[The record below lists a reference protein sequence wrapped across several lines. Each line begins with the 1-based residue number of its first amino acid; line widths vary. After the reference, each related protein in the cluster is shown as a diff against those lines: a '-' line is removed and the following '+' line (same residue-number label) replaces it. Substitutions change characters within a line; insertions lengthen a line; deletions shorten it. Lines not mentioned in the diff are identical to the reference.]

1 MSFTLR
7 KDWFGRCGLILTL
20 VLANGAARANDAPAA
35 VHFPNPQVGAKQPE
49 SNRRMAERLAAL
61 DQEID
66 PMALP
71 FFPERS
77 LPVLREKMAA
87 TKAPRE
93 LLSLKLRYA
102 QALLNGGES
111 EMALHEFESL
121 EQLAAAS
128 GEPPSTEMESRMLL
142 MKALCYLRLG
152 EQENCLANHNADSC
166 LVPIRGGGVH
176 QLTRGSEGAVR
187 ELSALLDLDPSPLG
201 AWLLNIAYMTLG
213 KYPDSVPQQWQIPPA
228 VFESDYDIK
237 RFRDVASFAG
247 VDVDELSGGVVMDDF
262 DHDGFLD
269 LMVSGSGLHS
279 QLRYFH
285 NNGNGTFTDL
295 TDSAGLTGL
304 FGGLNI
310 IQGDYNNDGFVDVL
324 VLRGG
329 WLGKDGRH
337 PHSLLR
343 NNGNNTFTDVTEEA
357 GLLTRHPT
365 QTAVWFDY
373 NGDGLLDIFIGNET
387 VPGSGA
393 VDPCELFRNN
403 GDGTFTECA
412 AENGVAIVDWVK
424 AVVTGDF
431 NNDGRPDLYLSSLVG
446 PNHLLRND
454 GPVFNDK
461 SRAAKWHFTD
471 VAAAA
476 GVTEPNRSF
485 SCWFW
490 DYDNDGWLDLMV
502 TGYGIHDA
510 GDILVDYLGMPT
522 PQAERARLYHNNR
535 DGTFT
540 DVTKEQGVFKILHAM
555 GANFGDLDN
564 DGWLDFYVGT
574 GDPALSTIIPN
585 RMFRNNE
592 GHGFQD
598 VTTSGGFGNL
608 QKGHGIAFGDVDNDG
623 DEDIYSHL
631 GGALSG
637 DHYPSQLLENPGHG
651 NHWIKLMLEGVKT
664 NRVAIGARIKV
675 VAKTAGGER
684 EIDRVVGSGA
694 NFGASP
700 LRQEIGL
707 GQALSVVRVEIF
719 WPVTGKTQVVTGLA
733 MDRCY
738 AIREGD
744 TAAREVT
751 LPHFAWPAN
760 ASAGGH
766 HHHLM
771 PGMEK

>member
-1 MSFTLR
+1 MGFA
-7 KDWFGRCGLILTL
+7 
-20 VLANGAARANDAPAA
+20 LAFAPAWVPAEDAPPAI
-35 VHFPNPQVGAKQPE
+35 HFPNAQVSSQPE
-49 SNRRMAERLAAL
+49 SNRKMAERLAAL

-66 PMALP
+66 PMEIP

-77 LPVLREKMAA
+77 LPVLKEKLAA
-87 TKAPRE
+87 AKSPRE
-93 LLSLKLRYA
+93 VLSLKLKYA
-102 QALLNGGES
+102 QALLNSGAS
-111 EMALHEFESL
+111 EAALHEFEGI
-121 EQLAAAS
+121 ERLATAS
-128 GEPPSTEMESRMLL
+128 GQPANPELESRMLL

-166 LVPIRGGGVH
+166 LIPIRGGGVH

-187 ELSALLDLDPSPLG
+187 ELTALLDLDPSPHI

-213 KYPDSVPQQWQIPPA
+213 KYPDGVPGQWQIPPA
-228 VFESDYDIK
+228 VFESDYNIK
-237 RFRDVASFAG
+237 RFRDVAGFSG

-269 LMVSGSGLHS
+269 LMISGSGLHS
-279 QLRYFH
+279 QLRLFH
-285 NNGNGTFTDL
+285 NDGNGKFSEITE
-295 TDSAGLTGL
+295 SAGLTGL

-373 NGDGLLDIFIGNET
+373 NNDGYLDIFIGNET
-387 VPGSGA
+387 VPKSGA

-412 AENGVAIVDWVK
+412 AECGVAIVDWVK

-454 GPVFNDK
+454 GPTGQIK
-461 SRAAKWHFTD
+461 SARATWHFTD

-476 GVTEPNRSF
+476 GVTEPLRSF

-502 TGYGIHDA
+502 TGYSIHDA
-510 GDILVDYLGMPT
+510 GDVLVDYLGMPT
-522 PQAERARLYHNNR
+522 PDAERARLYHNNHN
-535 DGTFT
+535 GTFT
-540 DVTKEQGVFKILHAM
+540 DVTKEQGVLKILHAM

-585 RMFRNNE
+585 RMFRNNA
-592 GHGFQD
+592 GRGFQD

-608 QKGHGIAFGDVDNDG
+608 QKGHGIAFGDIDNDG
-623 DEDIYSHL
+623 DEDIFSHL
-631 GGALSG
+631 GGAISG
-637 DHYPSQLLENPGHG
+637 DHYQSQLFENPGHA
-651 NHWIKLMLEGVKT
+651 NHWIKLMLEGVKS
-664 NRVAIGARIKV
+664 NRVALGARIKV
-675 VAKTAGGER
+675 VAKTASGER
-684 EIDRVVGSGA
+684 EIDRVVGSGG

-700 LRQEIGL
+700 LRQEVGL
-707 GQALSVVRVEIF
+707 GQAQSVLRVEIF
-719 WPVTGKTQVVTGLA
+719 WPVTGKTQVLRGLE
-733 MDRCY
+733 MDRAY

-744 TAAREVT
+744 TTAREVVLKT
-751 LPHFAWPAN
+751 FAWPAAN
-760 ASAGGH
+760 TAVH
-766 HHHLM
+766 HHHVAVAE
-771 PGMEK
+771 PAAK

>member
-1 MSFTLR
+1 M
-7 KDWFGRCGLILTL
+7 LTL
-20 VLANGAARANDAPAA
+20 IFMPGLVQAAVDASPH
-35 VHFPNPQVGAKQPE
+35 VHFPTGPKAPQEA
-49 SNRRMAERLAAL
+49 SNRRMAERLAL
-61 DQEID
+61 VDKNFD
-66 PMALP
+66 PMAIP

-77 LPVLREKMAA
+77 LPQLREKLAA
-87 TKAPRE
+87 TKNPRE
-93 LLSLKLRYA
+93 LLSLKVKYG
-102 QALLNGGES
+102 QALLNSGAS
-111 EMALHEFESL
+111 EDALREFEGVERLASSQPPVPEL
-121 EQLAAAS
+121 EA
-128 GEPPSTEMESRMLL
+128 RMLL

-166 LVPIRGGGVH
+166 LMPIRGGGVH

-187 ELSALLDLDPSPLG
+187 ELTALLEVDPSPHV

-213 KYPDSVPQQWQIPPA
+213 KYPDGVPGQWLIPPA
-228 VFESDYDIK
+228 VFESEYDIK
-237 RFRDVASFAG
+237 RFHDVAGFAG

-279 QLRYFH
+279 QLRLYR
-285 NNGNGTFTDL
+285 NTGDGKFTEL
-295 TDSAGLTGL
+295 TESAGLTGL

-357 GLLTRHPT
+357 GLLTLHPT

-373 NGDGLLDIFIGNET
+373 NNDGWLDIFIANET
-387 VPGSGA
+387 VPESGA
-393 VDPCELFRNN
+393 YDPCELFRNN
-403 GDGTFTECA
+403 GNGTFTECA
-412 AENGVAIVDWVK
+412 AESGVAVVDWVK

-454 GPVFNDK
+454 G
-461 SRAAKWHFTD
+461 ATGAKWHFTE
-471 VAAAA
+471 VGAAA
-476 GVTEPNRSF
+476 GVSEPLRSF

-502 TGYGIHDA
+502 TGYAIHDA
-510 GDILVDYLGMPT
+510 GDILIDYLGMPT
-522 PQAERARLYHNNR
+522 PEAEHARLYHNNR
-535 DGTFT
+535 NGTFT
-540 DVTKEQGVFKILHAM
+540 DVTKDQGVFKILHAM

-585 RMFRNNE
+585 RMFRNN
-592 GHGFQD
+592 GGRGFQD

-623 DEDIYSHL
+623 DEDIFSHL

-637 DHYPSQLLENPGHG
+637 DHYQSQLFENPGHG
-651 NHWIKLMLEGVKT
+651 NHSIKLAFEGVKS

-675 VAKTAGGER
+675 VVKTAAGER
-684 EIDRVVGSGA
+684 EIHRVVGSGA

-707 GQALSVVRVEIF
+707 GQAQSVVRVEIF

-733 MDRCY
+733 MDRAY
-738 AIREGD
+738 AIRED
-744 TAAREVT
+744 EATPREVR
-751 LPHFAWPAN
+751 LPKFAWPAE
-760 ASAGGH
+760 ASLTGH
-766 HHHLM
+766 HHHAMM
-771 PGMEK
+771 PAVETK